1 MPVSALGALIII
13 VTPRMVISE
22 AIHPMTPRYIIW
34 MAAAISGPKDSP
46 KVCTRSWVEIGDR
59 PAVKNP

>member
-1 MPVSALGALIII
+1 M
-13 VTPRMVISE
+13 SE
-22 AIHPMTPRYIIW
+22 ETQPMTPRYIMC

-59 PAVKNP
+59 SAVKSA